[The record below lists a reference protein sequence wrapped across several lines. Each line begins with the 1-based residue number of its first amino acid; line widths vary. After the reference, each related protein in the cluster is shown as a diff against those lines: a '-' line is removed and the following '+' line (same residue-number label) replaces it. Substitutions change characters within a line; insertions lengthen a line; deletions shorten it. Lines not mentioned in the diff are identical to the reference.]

1 MINRSSTIE
10 IVVVEQGWDRD
21 ESCNVRI
28 FEIVGR
34 YLRVP
39 ALDEYGN
46 FTRFIGGGGE
56 EEEEEIERPPSVGRV
71 GYTSLSGYR
80 VFFSLSRRARRS
92 SSQGWGVINND
103 SRSNVLINI
112 GSIIVIL
119 LRVMKRN
126 LVWEIFFIALFV
138 FDLFDLFVDNCN

>member
-1 MINRSSTIE
+1 M
-10 IVVVEQGWDRD
+10 
-21 ESCNVRI
+21 
-28 FEIVGR
+28 
-34 YLRVP
+34 
-39 ALDEYGN
+39 
-46 FTRFIGGGGE
+46 
-56 EEEEEIERPPSVGRV
+56 
-71 GYTSLSGYR
+71 
-80 VFFSLSRRARRS
+80 
-92 SSQGWGVINND
+92 INND

>member
-1 MINRSSTIE
+1 MRAIDKDGAITYRITGGGGMINRSSTIE

-46 FTRFIGGGGE
+46 FTRFIGGVE
-56 EEEEEIERPPSVGRV
+56 K
-71 GYTSLSGYR
+71 
-80 VFFSLSRRARRS
+80 RRKRKLKDRQALVELDTRRYPAIVS
-92 SSQGWGVINND
+92 SSLFLDELVD
-103 SRSNVLINI
+103 LP
-112 GSIIVIL
+112 
-119 LRVMKRN
+119 LRG
-126 LVWEIFFIALFV
+126 EG
-138 FDLFDLFVDNCN
+138 